1 MNTLMI
7 NKNSKIYVAGHNGLV
22 GSAILRKLKEK
33 KYKNIIT
40 VERKKLDLLNQKDVF
55 SFFKR
60 QKPDLVIIAAAKV
73 GGVYHNNLDRADFI
87 YENLQIQN
95 NLIYGSFKNKV
106 KQLVFLG
113 SSCIYPKNSKQPLKE
128 DYLLSGKLEETNEPY
143 AIAKIAGVKMCEA
156 FNKQYK
162 TNYICL
168 MPTNTYGPN
177 DNYNSLNS
185 HFFPALI
192 KKAHECKIKNKKT
205 LEIWGT
211 GKPLRELIFVDDIA
225 EACIFFLKKKI
236 KETVLNIGTGKDM
249 RIKDYAD
256 FLINQLKL
264 NVKVKYNKKKPDGT
278 YRKVMD
284 VTKAKNY
291 GWKAKISLKE
301 GFEITYKDFLSK
313 LN

>member
-162 TNYICL
+162 KKYICL

>member
-1 MNTLMI
+1 MI

-40 VERKKLDLLNQKDVF
+40 VERRKLDLLNQKDVF

-313 LN
+313 FN